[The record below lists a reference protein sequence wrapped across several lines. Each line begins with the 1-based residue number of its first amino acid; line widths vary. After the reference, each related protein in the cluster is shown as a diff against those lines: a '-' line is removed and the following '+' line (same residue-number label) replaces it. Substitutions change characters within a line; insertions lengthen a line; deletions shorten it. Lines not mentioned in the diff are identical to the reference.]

1 MSEYAEYVFKKYE
14 TICKTCGASSRK
26 GSLKCWVCGKKIN
39 DSKTKKIIPKFF
51 RFVSHPYLNTPG

>member
-26 GSLKCWVCGKKIN
+26 GSLKCWVCGRKIT
-39 DSKTKKIIPKFF
+39 DSKPKH
-51 RFVSHPYLNTPG
+51 S